1 MGLWKV
7 LGGLP
12 ERFGVLREPCGA
24 CSGDHLGSKD
34 GARRVGFQRTLVV
47 AVEAERRRMLGD
59 EKWKKFA

>member
-12 ERFGVLREPCGA
+12 ERFGVLRETSAA
-24 CSGDHLGSKD
+24 CFGHHLGLKA
-34 GARRVGFQRTLVV
+34 GPRRSRFYRALFVS
-47 AVEAERRRMLGD
+47 VEAGCTRMLGD